1 MITRLMRFF
10 WWIGHSGTS
19 AVMAAQFGL
28 AMMPLWSRMRRALI
42 SGDRKSTRLN
52 SSHGY
57 IAYAVFRMEK
67 KKAQDDQVAASNSL
81 DISYDARV
89 LADRGVVVSVD
100 MLVCTAALAT
110 ACVQLGTSG
119 TRHDRAAA

>member
-57 IAYAVFRMEK
+57 ISYAVFRLQK
-67 KKAQDDQVAASNSL
+67 KKPGYHAH
-81 DISYDARV
+81 R
-89 LADRGVVVSVD
+89 VVSRHHHFDLIRAHAHVEPRYQLRSLPAPLIPDPLSCSD
-100 MLVCTAALAT
+100 MIA
-110 ACVQLGTSG
+110 SD
-119 TRHDRAAA
+119 HDLHEPQ